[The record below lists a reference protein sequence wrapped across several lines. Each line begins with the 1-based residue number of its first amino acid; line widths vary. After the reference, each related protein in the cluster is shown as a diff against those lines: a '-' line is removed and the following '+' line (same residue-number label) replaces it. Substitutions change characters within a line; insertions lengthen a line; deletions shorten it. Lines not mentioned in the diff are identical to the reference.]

1 MEKLAKRIII
11 PKGQTMEEVILEY
24 KKFKA
29 KEKKYSLPLFVKMLD
44 SYESNSFYDIQTFY
58 INENSDKNYTIM
70 YLHGGAYVS
79 NMNFFH
85 WILLDKIVKGLECLM
100 IIPDYPLAP
109 IHTFEESY
117 DKLTKMYL
125 DYIERFPE
133 QKIIL
138 MGDSAGGGLALGLAE
153 YFAKKVIRQPD
164 KLILLSPWVDITM
177 ENRDID
183 KYIDIDPTLKK
194 NELIIDG
201 IYWANKTN
209 RKDYRLSPLYGDVSK
224 LKDVTM
230 FVGTHEMFY
239 PDIVKLYNKL
249 LKNNV
254 KAELNVGEGLN
265 HVYPAFPIPE
275 ADEAINHIIEIIK
288 QDFE

>member
-1 MEKLAKRIII
+1 MEKLARRVVI
-11 PKGQTMEEVILEY
+11 PKGQTMTEVILEY

-29 KEKKYSLPLFVKMLD
+29 RERKYSLPLFVKLLD
-44 SYESNSFYDIQTFY
+44 SYESGTFHDVQTFY
-58 INENSDKNYTIM
+58 INENSDRDYTII

-79 NMNFFH
+79 KMLFLH
-85 WILLDKIVKGLECLM
+85 WILLDKLVRGLECTM

-117 DKLTKMYL
+117 DKLTRMYV
-125 DYIERFPE
+125 DYITMFPDR
-133 QKIIL
+133 KIIL

-153 YFAKKVIRQPD
+153 YFAKNNIRVPD

-183 KYIDIDPTLKK
+183 NFIDVDPTLKK

-224 LKDVTM
+224 LKDVTL

-239 PDIVKLYNKL
+239 PDIMKLYKKL
-249 LKNNV
+249 IKNNV
-254 KAELNVGEGLN
+254 KTELNIGEGLD

-275 ADEAINHIIEIIK
+275 ADEAINHIIKIIK
-288 QDFE
+288 EG